1 MNEIAI
7 MILISLGTLFILLA
21 AVGILRMPDLFLRI
35 SVTTKAATLGVGLIL
50 IGMTLY
56 FWNVS
61 IGTRAIA
68 IILFLLLTA
77 PIGAHLIGRAS
88 YFVGVPLWKKS
99 LMDDLQ
105 GKYDHKSHELRS
117 EDMQE
122 IFDST
127 ILKEKE
133 SEVENQSESE
143 NQKDNEGDSEWN
155 EEEKSEGHLREKE

>member
-1 MNEIAI
+1 MNEITI
-7 MILISLGTLFILLA
+7 MVLISLGTLFILLA

-50 IGMTLY
+50 IGMTVY
-56 FWNVS
+56 FSNVS

-99 LMDDLQ
+99 LMDDLK

-117 EDMQE
+117 EDLQE
-122 IFDST
+122 IFDDSL
-127 ILKEKE
+127 LKNEEKE
-133 SEVENQSESE
+133 H
-143 NQKDNEGDSEWN
+143 K
-155 EEEKSEGHLREKE
+155 KKKEDD